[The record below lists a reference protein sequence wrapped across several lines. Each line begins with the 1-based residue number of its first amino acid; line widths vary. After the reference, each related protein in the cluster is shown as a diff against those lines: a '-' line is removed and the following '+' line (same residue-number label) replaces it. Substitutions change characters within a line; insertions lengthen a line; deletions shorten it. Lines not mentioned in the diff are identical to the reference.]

1 LSSFKRIPYFCSLF
15 SILPRIPPKVML
27 TVKSFTF
34 FTEFFGENTYVL
46 SDVTGACVVVDPGC
60 YHRHERDELV
70 AYIENAGLRLEKVLN
85 THCHID
91 HILGNAMLVK
101 RYNVPLVAHKDDL
114 YNLVGAEAF
123 ARMYNLS
130 IDPSPQPDLFV
141 EEGDVVEFG
150 NTKLEVLFTPGH
162 SAGHV
167 SFFHRESKQV
177 FSGDV
182 LFFDSVG
189 RVDLPGGNGAVL
201 IDSILNKLFPLGDD
215 VKVYA
220 GHMEPTTIGRERQYN
235 QLVAQMQRAYAGRN

>member
-1 LSSFKRIPYFCSLF
+1 
-15 SILPRIPPKVML
+15 ML

-34 FTEFFGENTYVL
+34 FPEFFGENTYVL
-46 SDVTGACVVVDPGC
+46 SDETAACVVIDPGC
-60 YHRHERDELV
+60 HHRHERDELIS
-70 AYIENAGLRLEKVLN
+70 YIESNGLRVEKVLN

-114 YNLVGAEAF
+114 YNLTGAEAF

-130 IDPSPQPDLFV
+130 IDPSPQPDEFIV
-141 EEGDVVEFG
+141 EGDTVRFG
-150 NTKLEVLFTPGH
+150 TTELEVLFTPGH
-162 SAGHV
+162 SRGHV

-182 LFFDSVG
+182 LFRDSVG
-189 RVDLPGGNGAVL
+189 RVDLPGGSAAVL
-201 IDSILNKLFPLGDD
+201 IDSILSKLFPLGDD

-220 GHMEPTTIGRERQYN
+220 GHMEPTTIGRERLHN
-235 QLVAQMQRAYAGRN
+235 PLVAQMMRTGAL